1 MVPRKRLG
9 SRASSGRGCSSF
21 QCFPLPCFSKG
32 GERATRVPRK
42 WRNGAAPSV
51 DKIKSDDKTPSFPR
65 SREPRVWGGCV
76 TVVCRV
82 TRVITVARLLA
93 RTPSQKTERTFR
105 FSARSTIL
113 ARTLITRQVPIGI
126 SLLTKPAFE
135 SNLRFTLSFSKNF
148 HREVYY
154 RPSNFV
160 RSFERFSF
168 PYDWWIIISSK

>member
-1 MVPRKRLG
+1 M
-9 SRASSGRGCSSF
+9 
-21 QCFPLPCFSKG
+21 
-32 GERATRVPRK
+32 
-42 WRNGAAPSV
+42 
-51 DKIKSDDKTPSFPR
+51 
-65 SREPRVWGGCV
+65 